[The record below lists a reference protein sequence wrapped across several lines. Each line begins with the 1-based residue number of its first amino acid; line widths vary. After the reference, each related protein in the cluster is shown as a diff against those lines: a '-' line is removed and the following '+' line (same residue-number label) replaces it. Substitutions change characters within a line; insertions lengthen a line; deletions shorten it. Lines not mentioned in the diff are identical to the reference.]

1 MIAENIERRQQA
13 TRESTRRLRVAVPRF
28 AFLSLAFLFTAG
40 ALGQFFLAGL
50 SIFDNGV
57 HWADHARLGHWL
69 GIVARL
75 IWIPALLGRVG
86 RRMVVATILLAVL
99 FEAQYG
105 FVEFDNPT
113 VQALHPMNGALMF
126 GLSTWIVARAFALVR
141 PREPIEG

>member
-1 MIAENIERRQQA
+1 MIAENIERRQTA
-13 TRESTRRLRVAVPRF
+13 TPSTRSLRVVVSRYAV
-28 AFLSLAFLFTAG
+28 LSLAFLFTAG
-40 ALGQFFLAGL
+40 ALGQFFLVGL
-50 SIFDNGV
+50 SIFDNAV

-69 GIVARL
+69 GIIARL
-75 IWIPALLGRVG
+75 VWIPALLGGVG
-86 RRMVVATILLAVL
+86 RRMVVATIVLAVL

-141 PREPIEG
+141 SRESSER